1 MLICITSTTLFLL
14 LLRIIAQR
22 KDFQTGSSILIIHL
36 IIQECIICGLCSP
49 LQTVSMFINFHQHKA
64 THTGIHCPTYLLLYI
79 TTIHANSW
87 LAVFLAF
94 NRYVAVLYPLKYK
107 WWIRKNLLRAMI
119 VTSWLIGIVAT
130 SSQLFAD
137 DNVSQP
143 KPPFYRCE
151 IGAQSQSALTIATA
165 IGNYIPLS
173 LIFILY
179 FTIFIRTIHRSR
191 QDVTCIEQDRKTL
204 RRRIVVARM
213 LFVSALWYLACLLPL
228 PILITAFND
237 ALKKDPVMQL
247 WLRTVFLCGYAANP
261 LIFFALNMDYRDAAR
276 AMCDRVLK
284 RPESVASQSESNEM
298 STFISSRQDPEKS
311 H

>member
-1 MLICITSTTLFLL
+1 MIFPTCFMVTSQSILVRGNMEDYFTDKLSSFAPNSTELDDIDDSIELSPYGVLWFEIWFAVSMLICITSTTLFLL

-119 VTSWLIGIVAT
+119 VTRYRTNEYKGRNRIQC
-130 SSQLFAD
+130 SQ
-137 DNVSQP
+137 QP
-143 KPPFYRCE
+143 YTYE
-151 IGAQSQSALTIATA
+151 LAHHG
-165 IGNYIPLS
+165 
-173 LIFILY
+173 
-179 FTIFIRTIHRSR
+179 RSVR
-191 QDVTCIEQDRKTL
+191 IEPW
-204 RRRIVVARM
+204 
-213 LFVSALWYLACLLPL
+213 F
-228 PILITAFND
+228 
-237 ALKKDPVMQL
+237 
-247 WLRTVFLCGYAANP
+247 
-261 LIFFALNMDYRDAAR
+261 
-276 AMCDRVLK
+276 
-284 RPESVASQSESNEM
+284 
-298 STFISSRQDPEKS
+298 
-311 H
+311 